1 MNWKPIKDFPDYLIS
16 DCGKVKR
23 MHRRILKKDGVIA
36 NYKEMM
42 LKPTKDTHGYYFI
55 RLGAGS
61 GKRGLWI
68 HRLVAEAFIGFT
80 EERKYVNHID
90 GNKTNN
96 HVSNLEICTSGENQK
111 HAYRTGLRG
120 SSGAERNGN
129 YKGTITA
136 TNIETGEKFYFNSR
150 KELAEFGFPPASVYA
165 CCLGKQKQSRGYTFS
180 RGGNVQ

>member
-1 MNWKPIKDFPDYLIS
+1 MNWKPIAAFPDYLIS

-23 MHRRILKKDGVIA
+23 LQRTITKSNGTKA
-36 NYKEMM
+36 TYKEMM
-42 LKPTKDTHGYYFI
+42 LTPTKDSHGYYFI
-55 RLGAGS
+55 RLGSGS

-90 GNKTNN
+90 GDRTNN

-120 SSGAERNGN
+120 SSASTKNGN
-129 YKGTITA
+129 YKGTIVA
-136 TNIETGEKFYFNSR
+136 TRIETGEQIEFNSR
-150 KELAEFGFPPASVYA
+150 KELEDFGFPAASVYA
-165 CCLGKQKQSRGYTFS
+165 CCLGKQKQSRGYTFKRNS
-180 RGGNVQ
+180 NE

>member
-23 MHRRILKKDGVIA
+23 MPRAIIKSNGSTA

-42 LKPTKDTHGYYFI
+42 LTPTKDSHGYYFI
-55 RLGAGS
+55 RLGSGS

-68 HRLVAEAFIGFT
+68 HRLVAESFIGFT

-90 GNKTNN
+90 GDRTNN

-111 HAYRTGLRG
+111 HAYKTGLRG
-120 SSGAERNGN
+120 SSASVKNGN
-129 YKGTITA
+129 YKGTIIA
-136 TNIETGEKFYFNSR
+136 TDIKTGDKFSFNSR
-150 KELAEFGFPPASVYA
+150 KELSDFGFPPASVYA
-165 CCLGKQKQSRGYTFS
+165 CCLGKQKQSKGYTFE
-180 RGGNVQ
+180 RMTIE

>member
-1 MNWKPIKDFPDYLIS
+1 M
-16 DCGKVKR
+16 GKVKR
-23 MHRRILKKDGVIA
+23 MQRSILKKDGVTA
-36 NYKEMM
+36 TYKEMM

-96 HVSNLEICTSGENQK
+96 NLSNFEICTSGENQK
-111 HAYRTGLRG
+111 HAYKTGLRG
-120 SSGAERNGN
+120 SSASKNNGN
-129 YKGTITA
+129 YRGSIIA
-136 TNIETGEKFYFNSR
+136 TNIKTGEEIEFNSR
-150 KELAEFGFPPASVYA
+150 KELADFGFPPASVYA
-165 CCLGKQKQSRGYTFS
+165 CCLGKQKQSCGYTFK
-180 RGGNVQ
+180 RKNNER